1 MKNSDNKN
9 HMSVHIAAMEVNMLS
24 DFERVLV
31 LAPHIDDG
39 EFGCGS
45 SINRW
50 VGEGKQVYYVAFS
63 SAAKSVPEGLPK
75 DILEKEVRAATR
87 VLGIPQENLIL
98 FNYPV
103 REFPSYRQ
111 EILENMVELGNDLM
125 PELVLLPSTNDTHQ
139 DHQTVSQEGF
149 RAFKKISIVGY
160 EMPYNNLNFNTNL
173 FVVLEETHLGK
184 KTEALRCYRSQAHKT
199 YATPDF
205 ITSLARV
212 RGTQIGVKYAEA
224 FEIIRWVIK

>member
-1 MKNSDNKN
+1 
-9 HMSVHIAAMEVNMLS
+9 MLS
-24 DFERVLV
+24 DFERILV

-63 SAAKSVPEGLPK
+63 SAGKSVPEELPK

-111 EILENMVELGNDLM
+111 KILENMVELGNDLM
-125 PELVLLPSTNDTHQ
+125 PELVLLPSTSDTHQ

-149 RAFKKISIVGY
+149 RAFKKVSIIGY
-160 EMPYNNLNFNTNL
+160 EMPYNNLNFSTNL

-184 KTEALRCYRSQAHKT
+184 KIEALRCYGSQSHRT

-224 FEIIRWVIK
+224 FEMIRWVIK